1 MTQETANRP
10 ATQSDKDLLE
20 NYRRIIDISQQLGT
34 TYDLQTLLR
43 KIVVAANE
51 LIHTEAAAIIL
62 MDDSTGKLRFAMSS
76 NIKPHE
82 MDEMS
87 IPLEGSIAGWIFTHG
102 EPRVI
107 ENASADPN
115 HYQGVDDRLSFHTRN
130 LLGVPMKTPQR
141 ILGVVQA
148 VNKEDNQRFTDDDIS
163 MLRTLAS
170 QAAVAIENARLFQQS
185 DFIAEL
191 VHELRN
197 PLVALKASTTLL
209 LRPDLPEEKHDD
221 IVETMRFET
230 DRLIGLTDDFLNVA
244 RLESGRVQLEI
255 AAFPLYKLLTE
266 SVQIIHQHAADKQID
281 VVIEPNDYVVEADRG
296 KIKQVL
302 INLLS
307 NAAKYNRPGGQII
320 VAAHAIHD
328 LDSEEDFAQIDVTDT
343 GYGIPR
349 EHQKNMFQKFFRVP
363 NTEKLERGT
372 GLGLTICKGIVEAHS
387 GRIWLESEEGQGSTF
402 SFTLPLII

>member
-1 MTQETANRP
+1 MQASNDETQAQTDN
-10 ATQSDKDLLE
+10 LLSI
-20 NYRRIIDISQQLGT
+20 YRRIIEISQQLST
-34 TYDLQTLLR
+34 TYDLQSLLR
-43 KIVVAANE
+43 KIVIAANE
-51 LIHTEAAAIIL
+51 LIHTEASAILL
-62 MDDSTGKLRFAMSS
+62 MDEASGKLRFAMSS

-82 MDEMS
+82 MDEMTV
-87 IPLEGSIAGWIFTHG
+87 PLDGSIAGWIFTHG

-107 ENASADPN
+107 ENASEDPD

-130 LLGVPMKTPQR
+130 LLGVPMKTPAR
-141 ILGVVQA
+141 VIGVVQA
-148 VNKEDNQRFTDDDIS
+148 LNKIDNQRFTDDDIA

-170 QAAVAIENARLFQQS
+170 QAAVAIENARMFQQS

-209 LRPDLPEEKHDD
+209 LRPDLPGEKHAN
-221 IVETMRFET
+221 IIRTMQFET
-230 DRLIGLTDDFLNVA
+230 ERLIGLTDDFLNVA

-255 AAFPLYKLLTE
+255 SSFSMHHLLEE
-266 SVQIIHQHAADKQID
+266 SAQ
-281 VVIEPNDYVVEADRG
+281 VIEQQAHDKGITISLDGDDHHVAADRG

-307 NAAKYNRPGGQII
+307 NAVKYNIPQGTIYLNTGVMNENGDRYLQ
-320 VAAHAIHD
+320 V
-328 LDSEEDFAQIDVTDT
+328 DVTDT
-343 GYGIPR
+343 GYGIPA

-363 NTEKLERGT
+363 TTANMERGT
-372 GLGLTICKGIVEAHS
+372 GLGLTVCKGIIEAHS

-402 SFTLPLII
+402 SFTVPLSL